1 MYFSYAMKAS
11 SNFAFLREHDVEL
24 VRLGTLAERSYHN
37 DPVACL
43 FRLRVFGE
51 FLAKLVAARV
61 GLYEDTEE
69 SQVQLLNRLRDR
81 GIIHGQIDRLF
92 HELRKTG
99 NRAVHDSVGDRRT
112 ALSILK
118 YAHQLGIWFHR
129 TWGKAKDFVAP
140 EYCEPTPPEVTARQ
154 LESALVDERSART
167 QAEQLAA
174 EIAQELQTA
183 LQHLAEIQAQQ
194 AQNSEAN
201 LKRIIPRSQ
210 AAAAKVELDEQE
222 TRRLIDT
229 QLQDVGWEV
238 DSEELTYGKGVR
250 PVRGRNLAIA
260 EYPTRKGAADY
271 ALFVGLQLVGIIE
284 AKRESKDV
292 SGAIDQAHRYAR
304 SLRASDNLQLAK
316 GAPWGDIEPFQVPFV
331 FATNGR
337 PYLAQLDTK
346 SGIWFR
352 DVRRATNQ
360 RRAIA
365 GWYSPEGLIDL
376 LEQDFDRAH
385 EQLAQE
391 QFNYGFDLRHYQ
403 IKAITAIESALQEDR
418 RSLLLAMATGTGK
431 TKTCI
436 ALIYRLLK
444 THRFRRILFL
454 VDRTSLGHQAI
465 AAFKET
471 KMESLEI
478 FTDIYEVKELKDA
491 SCDRET
497 KVHVATVQSFVRRIM
512 YPSDSAP
519 SPNVDD
525 YDCVLIDECHRG
537 YLLDRELST
546 IELEFRDFEDYV
558 SKYRR
563 VVEYFDAVRIGITA
577 TPALHTSE
585 IFGEPIFQYTY
596 AEAVIDKFLIDYE
609 SPHLIQTEL
618 AQSGIVWE
626 KGAEIE
632 VIDPRTGKRD
642 LSKTADEVKVE
653 IKDFNKKVITP
664 AFNRVVC
671 EYLAEQIDPVLAEKT
686 LIFCATDDHADLVV
700 KLLKEA
706 LIAKYGEVED
716 EAVQKITGASDRP
729 LELIK
734 KYRNEQLPK
743 IAVTVDLLTTGI
755 DVPKICNIVFLRR
768 VNSRILFE
776 QMLGR
781 ATRPCTEI
789 GKDRFRVFDAVNIF
803 GVMSQFT
810 EMKPVAVI
818 PKISCEKLVQEL
830 TRTSDP
836 RHHQEILPQLFARI
850 QRKMR
855 RANLAKREQL
865 EAIAG
870 LSLEHLLDDLR
881 ASKPSQLANWFRD
894 RPDFASVIDLPDDRT
909 MPVFISYH
917 PDRLVAVQRGY
928 GVAEDGSIYST
939 RPDEYLQLFQKFLAD
954 NLNLIPALMVA
965 VQSPKDL
972 TRAQLKELQMLLE
985 ENRFRESDLQGAWR
999 DRKNED
1005 IAASIIGFI
1014 RQAAIGD
1021 ALIPYSDRVDRAVR
1035 KIMSSRAW
1043 TAPQRQLLERIGK
1056 QLKAETIV
1064 DREALD
1070 RGAFKTEYGGF
1081 VRLNRTFN
1089 GELLAV
1095 LESINEEIWQDMG

>member
-1 MYFSYAMKAS
+1 MKAS
-11 SNFAFLREHDVEL
+11 TNFAFLREHDVEL

-112 ALSILK
+112 ALNILK
-118 YAHQLGIWFHR
+118 YAQQLGIWYHR
-129 TWGKAKDFVAP
+129 TFGNAKDFKLS
-140 EYCEPTPPEVTARQ
+140 EYCEPIPSEETERQ
-154 LESALVDERSART
+154 LKSALVNERLART
-167 QAEQLAA
+167 QSEQLAA
-174 EIAQELQTA
+174 EAEKA
-183 LQHLAEIQAQQ
+183 LQEAMHRLAEMQAIV
-194 AQNSEAN
+194 AQNSTVN
-201 LKRIIPRSQ
+201 LEKTIKTAIAKSQ
-210 AAAAKVELDEQE
+210 KAEEKVELDEPA
-222 TRRLIDT
+222 TRLLIDE
-229 QLQDVGWEV
+229 QLREVGWEA
-238 DSEELTYGKGVR
+238 DSEELIYGKGTR
-250 PVRGRNLAIA
+250 PMRGKNLAIA
-260 EYPTRKGAADY
+260 EYPTQTGAADY
-271 ALFVGLQLVGIIE
+271 ALFVGMQLVGIIE
-284 AKRESKDV
+284 AKRQRKDV
-292 SGAIDQAHRYAR
+292 SGAIDQAQRYAR
-304 SLRASDNLQLAK
+304 SIKANCDDFQLTN
-316 GAPWGDIEPFQVPFV
+316 GAPWGEIKPFQVPFV

-337 PYLAQLDTK
+337 PYHAQIDTK

-376 LEQDFDRAH
+376 LDQDFDRAH

-391 QFNYGFDLRHYQ
+391 EFNYGFDMRAYQ
-403 IKAITAIESALQEDR
+403 IKAIAAIESALQEDR

-444 THRFRRILFL
+444 TKRFRRILFL

-471 KMESLEI
+471 KMELLQV

-491 SCDRET
+491 TCDRET
-497 KVHVATVQSFVRRIM
+497 KVHVATVQSFVRRLM
-512 YPSDSAP
+512 YPSDSVP

-525 YDCVLIDECHRG
+525 YDCVIIDECHRG

-546 IELEFRDFEDYV
+546 VELEFRDFEDYV

-596 AEAVIDKFLIDYE
+596 AEAVIDKFLVDYE

-632 VIDPRTGKRD
+632 AIDPRTGKRD
-642 LSKTADEVKVE
+642 LSRTADEVKVE

-700 KLLKEA
+700 QLLKEA

-729 LELIK
+729 LQLIL
-734 KYRNEQLPK
+734 KYKNEQLPN

-755 DVPKICNIVFLRR
+755 DMPKICNIVFLRR
-768 VNSRILFE
+768 VN
-776 QMLGR
+776 
-781 ATRPCTEI
+781 
-789 GKDRFRVFDAVNIF
+789 
-803 GVMSQFT
+803 
-810 EMKPVAVI
+810 
-818 PKISCEKLVQEL
+818 
-830 TRTSDP
+830 
-836 RHHQEILPQLFARI
+836 
-850 QRKMR
+850 
-855 RANLAKREQL
+855 
-865 EAIAG
+865 
-870 LSLEHLLDDLR
+870 
-881 ASKPSQLANWFRD
+881 
-894 RPDFASVIDLPDDRT
+894 
-909 MPVFISYH
+909 
-917 PDRLVAVQRGY
+917 
-928 GVAEDGSIYST
+928 
-939 RPDEYLQLFQKFLAD
+939 
-954 NLNLIPALMVA
+954 
-965 VQSPKDL
+965 
-972 TRAQLKELQMLLE
+972 
-985 ENRFRESDLQGAWR
+985 
-999 DRKNED
+999 
-1005 IAASIIGFI
+1005 
-1014 RQAAIGD
+1014 
-1021 ALIPYSDRVDRAVR
+1021 
-1035 KIMSSRAW
+1035 
-1043 TAPQRQLLERIGK
+1043 
-1056 QLKAETIV
+1056 
-1064 DREALD
+1064 
-1070 RGAFKTEYGGF
+1070 
-1081 VRLNRTFN
+1081 
-1089 GELLAV
+1089 
-1095 LESINEEIWQDMG
+1095 